1 MAEKAV
7 SVEKLTRFKTK
18 ADTRYAYKSHSH
30 GNSEITGID
39 ASKITSGTISIDR
52 LPAGALER
60 LVTVADDASRLK
72 LTTANVQLGD
82 TVQVTSTGKM
92 YFVIDESKLNAEAGY
107 KEYTAGTATSVP
119 WSGVTNKPNRAGSST
134 DGGSANSAVK
144 LDTSSAGSATQP
156 VYFSGGKPV
165 AGTYTL
171 GKSVPSDAKFT
182 DTTYSNMS
190 AATATAA
197 GKSGLVPAPAAGK
210 QSQYL
215 RGDGTWATPTNTAY
229 SAATTSAAGLMSA
242 ADKTKLDNLTWATDA
257 EIDAIFAA

>member
-1 MAEKAV
+1 MAEKV
-7 SVEKLTRFKTK
+7 ISLDRLTRFKTK
-18 ADTRYAYKSHSH
+18 NDARYAYKSHTH
-30 GNSEITGID
+30 GNGDITGID

-60 LVTVADDASRLK
+60 LVTVADDTSRFK

-92 YFVIDESKLNAEAGY
+92 YFVVDEAKLNAEAGY

-119 WSGVTNKPNRAGSST
+119 WSGVTGKPARAGAAT

-144 LDTSSAGSATQP
+144 LDTATAGSATQP
-156 VYFSGGKPV
+156 VYFTGGKP
-165 AGTYTL
+165 AACTYTL

-182 DTTYSNMS
+182 DTTYSDMRAASAS
-190 AATATAA
+190 AAGTH
-197 GKSGLVPAPAAGK
+197 GLVPAPAAGK
-210 QSQYL
+210 QGQFL
-215 RGDGTWATPTNTAY
+215 RGDGTWATPANTTYNVATQ
-229 SAATTSAAGLMSA
+229 SANGLMSA

-257 EIDAIFAA
+257 EIDALF